1 LPHPSVN
8 IGEPF
13 ISFSQVGSTNDEA
26 RKAIQEN
33 VATHGMVF
41 FSSNQVAGRGQ
52 RGKSWWG
59 EPGASLAM
67 SVIIKP
73 DFLTVLQ
80 QFELNKALSVGI
92 WEGIAPFGEQDAFR
106 IKWPNDLY
114 WKNKKLG
121 GMLIESVLSASG
133 QWSWAITGIGININ
147 QERFDPSL
155 PNPVS
160 LFQITGQK
168 HDPKQVAL
176 ALCSSLSKRLELLQT
191 QDSTAVH
198 EAYDQLLYKKG
209 EVAQFKTADRT
220 FSAVVNGVTENGE
233 LLLEG
238 EPVGFANGSLE
249 WIQQDQ

>member
-1 LPHPSVN
+1 MPHPPVN

-41 FSSNQVAGRGQ
+41 FSSNQLAGRGQ
-52 RGKSWWG
+52 RGRSWWG

-67 SVIIKP
+67 SVLIKP

-80 QFELNKALSVGI
+80 QFELNKALALGV
-92 WEGIAPFGEQDAFR
+92 WEGITALAGQDGFC

-133 QWSWAITGIGININ
+133 QWSWAIAGIGININ
-147 QERFDPSL
+147 QETFDPSL

-168 HDPKQVAL
+168 QDPKQVAL
-176 ALCSSLSKRLELLQT
+176 SLCPFLGKRLAQLQT
-191 QDSTAVH
+191 QDASRIH
-198 EAYDQLLYKKG
+198 QQYDQLLYKKD
-209 EVAQFKTADRT
+209 EVAQFKTANRT
-220 FSAVVNGVTENGE
+220 FSAVVKSVTEKGE

-238 EPVGFANGSLE
+238 EPAAFTTGSLE
-249 WIQQDQ
+249 WVQQDQ